1 MERIQ
6 GPASYKERWGFC
18 VFGNIYLLYISG
30 SGPSVNKYR
39 EISEA
44 RKLLELPE
52 RATMGEIKV
61 NYKNLMKKWHPDRH
75 KEAKAKCTKMTAKI
89 IAAYGL
95 IMDYCNH
102 YKFSFSK
109 EEVRYHLSEEEWWME
124 RFGSDTH
131 WGKQDTGND
140 DA

>member
-1 MERIQ
+1 
-6 GPASYKERWGFC
+6 
-18 VFGNIYLLYISG
+18 
-30 SGPSVNKYR
+30 VNKYK

-44 RKLLELPE
+44 RNLLELPE
-52 RATMGEIKV
+52 RATMEEIKIS
-61 NYKNLMKKWHPDRH
+61 YRNLIRKWHPDRR
-75 KEAKAKCTKMTAKI
+75 KEAKAKCTKMTARI

-109 EEVRYHLSEEEWWME
+109 EEVGYHLSEEEWWME
-124 RFGSDTH
+124 RFGDDTH
-131 WGKQDTGND
+131 WGKKGSGND